1 MQPRERRSQCA
12 PVMNHSWTVVYYVY
26 HSDIATRIPCVDE
39 EAATRLMNEVLAGPL
54 AEELDDVYTIGP
66 SV

>member
-1 MQPRERRSQCA
+1 
-12 PVMNHSWTVVYYVY
+12 MNHSWTVVYYVY